1 MPKASSPVRLEADLM
16 QAAAITG
23 ERAKRSAAEQIE
35 YWAGL
40 GRSIAKTIDHDT
52 LLAVSTGLATLKAEP
67 VTGKALDVDSVFD
80 ALHQSRNS
88 GKLKEDIAGLAS
100 IVSTKTVSNALADHQ
115 TSANDVRYQ
124 ASSNHAGY
132 LEQLASDGTLTVG
145 QFINGEF
152 IPRR

>member
-1 MPKASSPVRLEADLM
+1 MAKASSPVRLEADLM

-52 LLAVSTGLATLKAEP
+52 LLAVSTGLATLKVEP
-67 VTGKALDVDSVFD
+67 VVGEALDVDSVFD
-80 ALHQSRNS
+80 VLEQGRSS
-88 GKLKEDIAGLAS
+88 GKLSEDIMTLAS
-100 IVSTKTVSNALADHQ
+100 SGLEQREN
-115 TSANDVRYQ
+115 SANHVRYQ
-124 ASSNHAGY
+124 AAVGHAGF
-132 LEQLASDGTLTVG
+132 LEQLHADGTVLIG

-152 IPRR
+152 LPRP

>member
-16 QAAAITG
+16 QAATITG

-52 LLAVSTGLATLKAEP
+52 LLAVSTGLATLKVEP
-67 VTGKALDVDSVFD
+67 VIGEALDADSVFD
-80 ALHQSRNS
+80 ALQHSRNS
-88 GKLKEDIAGLAS
+88 GKLSEDIMALAS
-100 IVSTKTVSNALADHQ
+100 SGLKQRENP
-115 TSANDVRYQ
+115 ANHVRYQ
-124 ASSNHAGY
+124 AAVGHAGF
-132 LEQLASDGTLTVG
+132 LEQLHADGTVLIG

-152 IPRR
+152 LPRP